1 MALSGRDTGS
11 SQIFVTL
18 VRAPHLDGAF
28 SRVGHAEGTV
38 ESWSRIAEGD
48 RIEDVGA
55 SGDSRGGNGDVG
67 RASGDSRGQRG
78 WTRSVPRVKPR
89 PDRDPPFLPDEA
101 LAEEPAQRTQST

>member
-55 SGDSRGGNGDVG
+55 SGDSRG
-67 RASGDSRGQRG
+67 QRG